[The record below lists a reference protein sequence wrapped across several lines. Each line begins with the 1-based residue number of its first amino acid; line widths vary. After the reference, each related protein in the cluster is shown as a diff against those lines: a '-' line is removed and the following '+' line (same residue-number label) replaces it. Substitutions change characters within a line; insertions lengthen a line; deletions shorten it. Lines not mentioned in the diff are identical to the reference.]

1 PTTHPRRP
9 RHHDKPRHRR
19 LVESHHQRTNR
30 LGTTPTHRLPH
41 PLCPLELHQHQSG
54 LHLPSPTKHHPAL
67 PTQQRQQHPA
77 TTLPRRPRHHDKPRH
92 QRLVES
98 HHQRTNRLGTT
109 PTHRLPH
116 PLPQLDGRKGS
127 HISG

>member
-1 PTTHPRRP
+1 
-9 RHHDKPRHRR
+9 
-19 LVESHHQRTNR
+19 
-30 LGTTPTHRLPH
+30 TTPSRQRQRARF
-41 PLCPLELHQHQSG
+41 ELHQHQSG
-54 LHLPSPTKHHPAL
+54 LHRPSPTIHHPAL
-67 PTQQRQQHPA
+67 PTQQRQQHPS

-116 PLPQLDGRKGS
+116 PLPQLDVRKRS
-127 HISG
+127 PILRQ